1 MHITHDPVV
10 SAAYIKLRDTEITR
24 TDEADPSV
32 NIDFDIDGAV
42 VGIEILEVSTIT
54 QGKTQ

>member
-1 MHITHDPVV
+1 MHITHDPAV

-54 QGKTQ
+54 TD